1 LPASPEGLAAAEAN
15 PDHVWKA
22 GLLLPMTT
30 RARIALLLAC
40 AAAGAA
46 ALGTTALAGS
56 GRTAARTVYLDG
68 HSLAVGTSWYL
79 GRFLSGWTVRQTVGV
94 SRHAYEGASA
104 VRTRGAALE
113 RVLVIDLGTNDD
125 PSAVGRFAAYVS
137 EIVRVA
143 GPSRC
148 VIWPTVNR
156 PPYNGVSYEDYN
168 DVLRRLDRGSRSL
181 HVLDWASI
189 ARANPQWFG
198 PDGVHPSSV
207 GYRVRASALA
217 RMIRSC

>member
-1 LPASPEGLAAAEAN
+1 
-15 PDHVWKA
+15 
-22 GLLLPMTT
+22 MTT

-46 ALGTTALAGS
+46 LGSTALAGS
-56 GRTAARTVYLDG
+56 GRSAARTVYVDG
-68 HSLAVGTSWYL
+68 DSLAVGTSWYL
-79 GRFLSGWTVRQTVGV
+79 SRFLPGWVLRQTVGV

-104 VRTRGAALE
+104 VRARGSALE

-125 PSAVGRFAAYVS
+125 PSAVSRFAAYVR

-143 GPSRC
+143 GSSRC

-156 PPYNGVSYEDYN
+156 PPYNGVSYESYN
-168 DVLRRLDRGSRSL
+168 NALRQLDRRSATL
-181 HVLDWASI
+181 HVFDWASI

-198 PDGVHPSSV
+198 SDGVHPSSA

-217 RMIRSC
+217 RMISSC

>member
-1 LPASPEGLAAAEAN
+1 
-15 PDHVWKA
+15 
-22 GLLLPMTT
+22 MTT

-46 ALGTTALAGS
+46 LGSTALAGS
-56 GRTAARTVYLDG
+56 GRSAARTVYVDG
-68 HSLAVGTSWYL
+68 DSLAVGTSWYL
-79 GRFLSGWTVRQTVGV
+79 SRFLPGWVLRQTVGV
-94 SRHAYEGASA
+94 SRHAHEGASA
-104 VRTRGAALE
+104 VRARGSALE

-125 PSAVGRFAAYVS
+125 PSAVSRFAAYVR

-156 PPYNGVSYEDYN
+156 PPYNGVSYEGYN
-168 DVLRRLDRGSRSL
+168 HALRQLDRRSATL
-181 HVLDWASI
+181 HVFDWASI

-198 PDGVHPSSV
+198 SDGVHPSGA

-217 RMIRSC
+217 RMISSC